1 MPETNMNSP
10 RIALITG
17 ASRGFGRSMA
27 AHLTADGVWVIGTYN
42 RSAAEAHEFEERVA
56 KDGGRLAFLHLDVSR
71 AALFRD
77 FARNVTKVLNDWGAR
92 QFDYLVNNAGI
103 AYFTPYQE
111 TTEEQFDELVNVDLK
126 APYFLTQRL
135 LPLLKDGGRILNLS
149 TALTRRVV
157 PTGSAYAALKGGL
170 EVLTRYQAVELAGRG
185 IRVNTIMGGAT
196 EGDFG
201 GGIMR
206 TDYVKETSVKD
217 IALGRMGTPDDLG
230 AAVPAI
236 LSDAFGWANG
246 GCIELTGGQGL

>member
-1 MPETNMNSP
+1 MNET

-27 AHLTADGVWVIGTYN
+27 AHLTADGVSVIGTYN
-42 RSAAEAHEFEERVA
+42 RSATAAEELTEEVA
-56 KDGGRLAFLHLDVSR
+56 KNDGKLAFLHLDVSR
-71 AALFRD
+71 AELFQE
-77 FARNVTKVLNDWGAR
+77 FADRVRRVLNDWGAQ

-103 AYFTPYQE
+103 GYFTPYQE
-111 TTEEQFDELVNVDLK
+111 TTQEQFDELVNVDLK

-149 TALTRRVV
+149 TVLTRSVV
-157 PTGSAYAALKGGL
+157 PTGSAYAAVKGGL

-185 IRVNTIMGGAT
+185 IRVNTLMGGAT
-196 EGDFG
+196 DGDFG

-206 TDYVKETSVKD
+206 TDYVKEDAVNV

-236 LSDAFGWANG
+236 LSDAFSWANG
-246 GCIELTGGQGL
+246 GCIEISGGQSL